1 MYTYYIHIYLLY
13 RLVKPFMDEVT
24 KSKIQIYS
32 KRSQW
37 EPALLELIEADQLPV
52 RYGGTAPDLTPE
64 ECIATLDPPYI
75 AVVGEGEVQVGVQ
88 VEEIKVSVCE
98 EYTTTTTSAS
108 TSTNS
113 TAAASASATT
123 TTTAV

>member
-1 MYTYYIHIYLLY
+1 
-13 RLVKPFMDEVT
+13 MDDVT
-24 KSKIQIYS
+24 KAKIQIYS

-37 EPALLELIEADQLPV
+37 EPALLELIDADHLPV

-64 ECIATLDPPYI
+64 ECIATLDPPYV
-75 AVVGEGEVQVGVQ
+75 AVAGEGEEEVGLQVGVQ
-88 VEEIKVSVCE
+88 AEEVKVSVCE

-113 TAAASASATT
+113 TATAAACASVTT

>member
-1 MYTYYIHIYLLY
+1 
-13 RLVKPFMDEVT
+13 MDDVT
-24 KSKIQIYS
+24 KAKIQIYS

-37 EPALLELIEADQLPV
+37 EPALLELIDADQLPV
-52 RYGGTAPDLTPE
+52 RYGGKAPDLTTE
-64 ECIATLDPPYI
+64 ECIATLDPPHVG
-75 AVVGEGEVQVGVQ
+75 VVGEGEVQVGVQ

-113 TAAASASATT
+113 TASASATT